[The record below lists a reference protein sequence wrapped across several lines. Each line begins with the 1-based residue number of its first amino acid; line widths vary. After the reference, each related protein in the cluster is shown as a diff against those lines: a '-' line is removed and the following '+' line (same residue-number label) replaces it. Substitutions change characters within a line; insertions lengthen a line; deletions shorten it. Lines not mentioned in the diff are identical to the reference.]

1 MDHISQID
9 SCSETITTA
18 NHRRPSGRVGPILEP
33 FAVIR
38 GATMRSHWI
47 IAGLLTTVIAAG
59 CNGRNDENAQNT
71 GQTEAV
77 APAGA
82 PAGTDQ
88 TVAPVAPPQA
98 QQPSTFTDNS
108 ARPAAAAR
116 PTTGR
121 RETAPTSTRRT
132 EPAPQASTSYS
143 NSSAPRESSAP
154 APRVAEYRE
163 VTIPAGTALPLEM
176 TSTISSASAEVEAPV
191 SAKLR
196 NAITIDGENAIPA
209 GTILRGNVTDV
220 ERSGRVSGRAH
231 LSFSFNEANIRG
243 DREDLKTN
251 PLTFEAEATKGE
263 DATKVGAGAV
273 GGAILGGILGGKKGA
288 AKGAIAG
295 GAAGTGVVLA
305 TKGKEVTVNEGT
317 DVTATL
323 AQPMTL
329 RVRVR

>member
-1 MDHISQID
+1 
-9 SCSETITTA
+9 
-18 NHRRPSGRVGPILEP
+18 
-33 FAVIR
+33 
-38 GATMRSHWI
+38 MRSHWI
-47 IAGLLTTVIAAG
+47 IATLLTSVIAVG
-59 CNGRNDENAQNT
+59 CNGRNNENAQNT
-71 GQTEAV
+71 GQYEAA

-88 TVAPVAPPQA
+88 TVAPVAPPPA

-116 PTTGR
+116 PTAAR
-121 RETAPTSTRRT
+121 RETGATSTRRT
-132 EPAPQASTSYS
+132 ESAPQASTNYS
-143 NSSAPRESSAP
+143 NSSAPNVGLPPRDSNRVAESP
-154 APRVAEYRE
+154 APRLPEYRE
-163 VTIPAGTALPLEM
+163 VTIAAGTALPLEM
-176 TSTISSASAEVEAPV
+176 TSTISSGSAEVEAPV

-196 NAITIDGENAIPA
+196 NAISVDGETAIPA
-209 GTILRGNVTDV
+209 GTVLRGNVTDV

-231 LSFSFNEANIRG
+231 LSFAFNEANIRG

-323 AQPMTL
+323 AQPLTL

>member
-1 MDHISQID
+1 
-9 SCSETITTA
+9 
-18 NHRRPSGRVGPILEP
+18 
-33 FAVIR
+33 
-38 GATMRSHWI
+38 
-47 IAGLLTTVIAAG
+47 
-59 CNGRNDENAQNT
+59 
-71 GQTEAV
+71 
-77 APAGA
+77 
-82 PAGTDQ
+82 
-88 TVAPVAPPQA
+88 VAPPPA

-121 RETAPTSTRRT
+121 RDTAATSTRRT

-143 NSSAPRESSAP
+143 NSAAPTVSVPSRESAP
-154 APRVAEYRE
+154 APRTPEYRE

-176 TSTISSASAEVEAPV
+176 TSTISSGSAEVEAPV

-196 NAITIDGENAIPA
+196 NAITMDGENVIPA

-231 LSFSFNEANIRG
+231 VSFAFNEANIRG
-243 DREDLKTN
+243 DRENLKTN

-323 AQPMTL
+323 AQPLTL
-329 RVRVR
+329 QVRVR

>member
-1 MDHISQID
+1 
-9 SCSETITTA
+9 
-18 NHRRPSGRVGPILEP
+18 
-33 FAVIR
+33 
-38 GATMRSHWI
+38 MRSHWI
-47 IAGLLTTVIAAG
+47 IAGLLTTVITAG

-71 GQTEAV
+71 GQNEAA
-77 APAGA
+77 APIGT

-108 ARPAAAAR
+108 ARPAAASR
-116 PTTGR
+116 PTAGR
-121 RETAPTSTRRT
+121 RETAATSTRRT
-132 EPAPQASTSYS
+132 EPAPQASTSY
-143 NSSAPRESSAP
+143 NTSAAPNASLPARESSRATETPSAP
-154 APRVAEYRE
+154 APRLPEYRE

-176 TSTISSASAEVEAPV
+176 ASTISSASAEVEAPV

-231 LSFSFNEANIRG
+231 LSFAFNEANIRG
-243 DREDLKTN
+243 ERENVKTN

-323 AQPMTL
+323 AQPLTL

>member
-1 MDHISQID
+1 
-9 SCSETITTA
+9 
-18 NHRRPSGRVGPILEP
+18 
-33 FAVIR
+33 
-38 GATMRSHWI
+38 MRSHWI
-47 IAGLLTTVIAAG
+47 TAALLTSMIAAG
-59 CNGRNDENAQNT
+59 CNGRNNENAQNT
-71 GQTEAV
+71 GQTDQA

-82 PAGTDQ
+82 PVGTDQ
-88 TVAPVAPPQA
+88 TVAPVAPPPA

-108 ARPAAAAR
+108 ARPTAAAR
-116 PTTGR
+116 PTSGR
-121 RETAPTSTRRT
+121 REPAATSTRRT
-132 EPAPQASTSYS
+132 ESAPQANANYS
-143 NSSAPRESSAP
+143 NSAAPNVSLPARDNNRVAENP
-154 APRVAEYRE
+154 APRVPEYRE
-163 VTIPAGTALPLEM
+163 VTIAAGTALPLEM

-196 NAITIDGENAIPA
+196 NAISVDGETAIPA
-209 GTILRGNVTDV
+209 GTVLRGNVTDV

-231 LSFSFNEANIRG
+231 LSFAFNEANIRG

-305 TKGKEVTVNEGT
+305 TKGKEVSVNEGT

-323 AQPMTL
+323 AQPLTLRL
-329 RVRVR
+329 RVR

>member
-1 MDHISQID
+1 
-9 SCSETITTA
+9 
-18 NHRRPSGRVGPILEP
+18 
-33 FAVIR
+33 
-38 GATMRSHWI
+38 MRSHWI
-47 IAGLLTTVIAAG
+47 TAALLTSVIAAG
-59 CNGRNDENAQNT
+59 CNGRNNENAQNS
-71 GQTEAV
+71 GQTDAA

-82 PAGTDQ
+82 PVGTDQ
-88 TVAPVAPPQA
+88 TVAPVAPPPA
-98 QQPSTFTDNS
+98 QQPSTFADNS

-116 PTTGR
+116 PTAGR
-121 RETAPTSTRRT
+121 REPAVTSTRRA
-132 EPAPQASTSYS
+132 ESAPQASANYN
-143 NSSAPRESSAP
+143 NSAQPNVSLPARDNNRVAESP
-154 APRVAEYRE
+154 APRVPEYRE
-163 VTIPAGTALPLEM
+163 VTIAAGTALPLEM

-196 NAITIDGENAIPA
+196 NAISVDGETAIPA
-209 GTILRGNVTDV
+209 GTVLRGNVTDV

-231 LSFSFNEANIRG
+231 LSFAFNEANIRG

-305 TKGKEVTVNEGT
+305 TKGKEVSVNEGT

-323 AQPMTL
+323 AQPLTL

>member
-1 MDHISQID
+1 
-9 SCSETITTA
+9 
-18 NHRRPSGRVGPILEP
+18 
-33 FAVIR
+33 
-38 GATMRSHWI
+38 MRSHWI
-47 IAGLLTTVIAAG
+47 TAALLTSVIAAG
-59 CNGRNDENAQNT
+59 CNGRNNENAQNT
-71 GQTEAV
+71 GQNEAA

-88 TVAPVAPPQA
+88 TVAPVAPPPA

-108 ARPAAAAR
+108 ARPAAAR

-121 RETAPTSTRRT
+121 RETPATSTRRT
-132 EPAPQASTSYS
+132 EPAPQASTNYS
-143 NSSAPRESSAP
+143 NSSAPNVGLPPRESNRVAESSAP
-154 APRVAEYRE
+154 APRVPEYRE
-163 VTIPAGTALPLEM
+163 MTIAAGTALPLEM
-176 TSTISSASAEVEAPV
+176 ASTISSASAEVEAPV

-196 NAITIDGENAIPA
+196 NAITVDGETAIPA

-231 LSFSFNEANIRG
+231 LSFAFNEANIRG

-323 AQPMTL
+323 AQPLTL

>member
-1 MDHISQID
+1 
-9 SCSETITTA
+9 
-18 NHRRPSGRVGPILEP
+18 
-33 FAVIR
+33 
-38 GATMRSHWI
+38 MRSHWI
-47 IAGLLTTVIAAG
+47 TAALLTTVIAAG
-59 CNGRNDENAQNT
+59 CNGRNNENAQNT
-71 GQTEAV
+71 SQNEL
-77 APAGA
+77 GA

-121 RETAPTSTRRT
+121 RETGATSTRRT
-132 EPAPQASTSYS
+132 EPAPQASTNYS
-143 NSSAPRESSAP
+143 NSPAPTVNVPARDSNRVAESP
-154 APRVAEYRE
+154 APRAPEYRE
-163 VTIPAGTALPLEM
+163 VTIAAGTALPLEM

-196 NAITIDGENAIPA
+196 NAITVDGETAIPA

-220 ERSGRVSGRAH
+220 EHSGRVSGRAH
-231 LSFSFNEANIRG
+231 LSFAFSEANIRG

-323 AQPMTL
+323 AQPLTL